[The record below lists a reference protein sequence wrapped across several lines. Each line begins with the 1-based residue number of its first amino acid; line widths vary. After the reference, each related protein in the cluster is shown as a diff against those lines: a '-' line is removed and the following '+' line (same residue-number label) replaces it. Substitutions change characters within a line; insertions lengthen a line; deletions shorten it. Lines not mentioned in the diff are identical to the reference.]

1 MLTHLFLTGCS
12 AMIYHSHMR
21 KPGTDRLRYLQE
33 FHSLSAAASGFE
45 SDFTPVFST
54 TISPGLSLLCGAS
67 FLVSVSLFLSLIPF
81 SFLLPPGLSGDS
93 VFAMTLIKSEE
104 IISFK
109 LQARGSLFWERS
121 WNAQLLLGT
130 FKRLFCI
137 HRMVKRGE
145 KAKKKKK

>member
-67 FLVSVSLFLSLIPF
+67 FLVSVSIGQKQKSG
-81 SFLLPPGLSGDS
+81 PGS
-93 VFAMTLIKSEE
+93 VHRAQQDM
-104 IISFK
+104 
-109 LQARGSLFWERS
+109 A
-121 WNAQLLLGT
+121 NAWQ
-130 FKRLFCI
+130 KRKQQTKG
-137 HRMVKRGE
+137 RQS
-145 KAKKKKK
+145 